1 MLGKKHH
8 KSTLSQTQINASL
21 LVKGAPLAIKSQNF
35 NQGHLKKKMQDGDNQ
50 LKMREEETD
59 AFSVR
64 SDLEDDNIESTEK
77 IDNIDQAEAAEEQQT
92 S

>member
-1 MLGKKHH
+1 
-8 KSTLSQTQINASL
+8 
-21 LVKGAPLAIKSQNF
+21 
-35 NQGHLKKKMQDGDNQ
+35 MQDGDNQ

-64 SDLEDDNIESTEK
+64 SDLENDNIESTEK
-77 IDNIDQAEAAEEQQT
+77 IDNINQAEAAEEQQT